1 MINRNGPYAFKI
13 SKYFS
18 LQNTATTLTC
28 IFLGVCSMFM
38 NVRGPMKQKTI
49 ANRRYPR
56 DKDINEL
63 FLFFPIDLFCA
74 SLSSALKTVESKLCN
89 YTF

>member
-1 MINRNGPYAFKI
+1 
-13 SKYFS
+13 
-18 LQNTATTLTC
+18 
-28 IFLGVCSMFM
+28 MFM

-63 FLFFPIDLFCA
+63 FLFFPIDLFCE
-74 SLSSALKTVESKLCN
+74 SLSSALKRVESKLCN
-89 YTF
+89 YTFQRKYKIKKEISYLHSTVLWLLPG